1 MSRRTTGNALLVI
14 AALLYSMRYLSA
26 AIFGSGVASWN
37 KQIFNSM
44 LSSVGSELVT
54 LSTIA
59 LIAGI
64 LFLVW
69 AELEAL
75 GKSKAG
81 K

>member
-1 MSRRTTGNALLVI
+1 
-14 AALLYSMRYLSA
+14 MRYLSA

-54 LSTIA
+54 LSTIS

-64 LFLVW
+64 AFLVW
-69 AELEAL
+69 AELETVWKA
-75 GKSKAG
+75 KAG